1 MVRRYLAAMLLL
13 ATPALAAVELD
24 GDSNGA
30 IDVAKGGTNATTA
43 AGARTALGV
52 QPLDSDLTSI
62 AGLATT
68 AWGRGLLDDADAAAG
83 RTSLGIAPADTLN
96 VAGVDLGTGSTT
108 TGLLKFYGNTK
119 AFSFGIFSQGA
130 DGLGVGWRLPSTI
143 PAATSLLTVDSSGYM
158 AYLDPSAVPVTA
170 SGFNGNLTTTDDT
183 LQKVAQKVDDLVI
196 SGAGDDLG
204 SAAYGDVVAL
214 WTTCTGYLKSD
225 GTCDTPS
232 GSATYPSTAGV
243 ANWNGSAW
251 GTSYTVG
258 TAANNLV
265 KLNASAQLPAV
276 SAALLTNFPTLNQ
289 NTTGT
294 AGGLSG
300 TPNITVGTISAGA
313 AGFGVDADGDVT
325 AKSVTVTRT
334 TSPTAIDLYEGTGGG
349 DNKLTLTLSGN
360 LAADATLNADQIL
373 VDGDIGSAVQGYDAD
388 LADLAD
394 GSLTGTKVGFADTD
408 GLWTATNV
416 QAALEE
422 LNDSIN
428 TGLPNGT
435 GAKVHWSQLTG
446 VPAGFADGTDAE
458 GSGGGISHATSNG
471 TYYASRN
478 GAWAAFT
485 SGNYTLAMTLAG
497 NTAVTL
503 PTSGTLIA
511 SGGAIGAATATT
523 PSANDNDTSVATT
536 AFVTGEV
543 KKKYVSGT
551 EADFYGT
558 LLDPQAIY
566 AVDGTN
572 HAVTIANNVPAAFTI
587 TEINVSCDADPTT
600 EITLTFKHKTAGA
613 GYGTP
618 TTIEAVTTTNGA
630 ATITT
635 GFDDATIPAGTKL
648 FMTLSDPDDA
658 LNECAW
664 QIEGDWD

>member
-1 MVRRYLAAMLLL
+1 MMKKILLALLL
-13 ATPALAAVELD
+13 IPTL
-24 GDSNGA
+24 
-30 IDVAKGGTNATTA
+30 
-43 AGARTALGV
+43 AGAAQQEITVVPDNPVIPSIGSLKDAINLRLADIDENFDEIYPILTAGPV
-52 QPLDSDLTSI
+52 YVN
-62 AGLATT
+62 TT
-68 AWGRGLLDDADAAAG
+68 
-83 RTSLGIAPADTLN
+83 APADTKVVWIDTDQDN
-96 VAGVDLGTGSTT
+96 AIKVRIGEVWTVVGT
-108 TGLLKFYGNTK
+108 TGEGSYTLPAAAADTLGGVKVGDRL
-119 AFSFGIFSQGA
+119 SIA
-130 DGLGVGWRLPSTI
+130 DGVLSADVQTTDISGKQDVLVSGTSIKTI
-143 PAATSLLTVDSSGYM
+143 NSTSLLGSGNI
-158 AYLDPSAVPVTA
+158 A
-170 SGFNGNLTTTDDT
+170 
-183 LQKVAQKVDDLVI
+183 I
-196 SGAGDDLG
+196 SGDNLG
-204 SAAYGDVVAL
+204 SAAYSDVVAL

-232 GSATYPSTAGV
+232 GSATYPSAAGV

-265 KLNASAQLPAV
+265 QLNASAQLPAV

-289 NTTGT
+289 STTGT

-300 TPNITVGTISAGA
+300 TPNITAGTISAGA

-334 TSPTAIDLYEGTGGG
+334 TNPTAIDLYEGTGGG
-349 DNKLTLTLSGN
+349 NNKLTLTLSGN

-485 SGNYTLAMTLAG
+485 SGNYTLAMTLTG

-600 EITLTFKHKTAGA
+600 EITLTFQHKTAGA